1 MNGSSLSKRPVRI
14 AGAVSLFALLL
25 SPLAAQRQAQAPK
38 GPWMDASLAPDQ
50 RADMVI
56 EQTEMAFQDAR
67 NYRVKGD
74 RALEGFGFHP
84 RFSID
89 DGIEQVKELVVERRI
104 RDVENP
110 RFANQSFLAK
120 FGTHLA

>member
-50 RADMVI
+50 RADMVL
-56 EQTEMAFQDAR
+56 EQMTLDEKIWCMAPVDSEPPGRAR
-67 NYRVKGD
+67 TAGP
-74 RALEGFGFHP
+74 A
-84 RFSID
+84 
-89 DGIEQVKELVVERRI
+89 
-104 RDVENP
+104 
-110 RFANQSFLAK
+110 
-120 FGTHLA
+120 